1 MKSATEEY
9 AEKRKSPQK
18 EILRKLARII
28 LKTLPNVKED
38 LYMGVPWFDRK
49 YYLVAFKDHVNMGF
63 SVRRLTNEEKS
74 LFEGSGS
81 WMRHV
86 KFWSLEGID
95 EERIMKLLRLVA
107 DKSGTCEE
115 EHTC

>member
-1 MKSATEEY
+1 MKNAVEEY
-9 AEKRKSPQK
+9 IERQKSPQK
-18 EILRKLARII
+18 EMLRKLRHII
-28 LKTLPNVKED
+28 LKTLPNSKED
-38 LYMGVPWFDRK
+38 LYMGVPWFGRK

-63 SVRRLTNEEKS
+63 SVRSLTDKQKDM
-74 LFEGSGS
+74 FEGSGS

-95 EERIMKLLRLVA
+95 EERIRKLLRLVA
-107 DKSGTCEE
+107 DRGGTCDE